1 MNYLISNIPN
11 HSKYSTLRSVSLSV
25 LLTFYFT
32 QTSWSQSAS
41 KSEKPTSNS
50 KNKEEVFLEG
60 LWARGYYDLAS
71 DYLSQLKN
79 FKKIDA
85 KRIDW
90 LNARSTFEEA
100 SVQVDLIKRRGLLEK
115 SVSQM
120 SQSISAMTDSNE
132 SLLARLPQVRTIIEL
147 AHLLWVESQDQPTP
161 SQAEVLLKEARQ
173 RLDDARKYNDILTD
187 GLSKREK
194 TFKLPVLPDDP
205 RRPEFESTQLDR
217 LNAQLQSALI
227 DYEEAQ
233 TWPDKSNERK
243 EKLTQANLILQKLYE
258 QNRQQIAGQNARLWQ
273 AKCLQELGKLPEASG
288 IYGELIDQADPALK
302 VIKRRAMYFRLLAY
316 RDRGDFALAA
326 DEAIRWLSAFPDQSR
341 TDDGLGVQL
350 ELARNILLNLPKST
364 ASEKVARERT
374 AGERL
379 GNVVRV
385 YSRHQAEARK
395 LLNQIR
401 KSGPEINPQRLD
413 LTTAFAAGQESL
425 ELKDW
430 SRAEKCFEV
439 AAQKSQAVKDNL
451 NYVKARYFQSI
462 ALFRSDQYYE
472 SFVLGNHIARQYP
485 STALAANAAEIA
497 VASMTYAYNE
507 LKTVDPT
514 SDLNRLTEL
523 AEYVTKTWPDTP
535 QSDTCLITLGEIAR
549 GQGRFDTAARYL
561 EKINSSS
568 DKFGDAQSKLGL
580 VLWRKS
586 QSFKPGS
593 AETLIYKTNQDAID
607 AFRRSLDHSVK
618 IGLPSE
624 DPKLIG
630 TRLDLADVL
639 ILIGKP
645 SESLMI
651 LKDVEQKS
659 KESPAELQSRLRR
672 TKVRA
677 LIATHQLEQALS
689 DLQTAEI
696 SGQGA
701 EEISALYFQL
711 GQSIQEEIKELKA
724 KSDGRL
730 VRVRQSYQSFLKA
743 LAASKAGDSWQSLQW
758 VAEAQLDD
766 NQPAAALATLQQINT
781 KYILNENFSND
792 PANRQRI
799 NRTLLKT
806 AEAAR
811 IASQFPLASASLST
825 VSSQNPNLL
834 PLMMEQG
841 RLLEAQGKTNEAF
854 LHWRSLATRLGG
866 LNPRPSEY
874 YESWIEVAQSLEKQ
888 GKSST
893 ARQTLAGILRLGG
906 SKIPPEWRS
915 ALEKEMNRIS
925 PPNTPKKSG
934 AQK

>member
-1 MNYLISNIPN
+1 
-11 HSKYSTLRSVSLSV
+11 
-25 LLTFYFT
+25 
-32 QTSWSQSAS
+32 
-41 KSEKPTSNS
+41 
-50 KNKEEVFLEG
+50 
-60 LWARGYYDLAS
+60 
-71 DYLSQLKN
+71 
-79 FKKIDA
+79 
-85 KRIDW
+85 
-90 LNARSTFEEA
+90 
-100 SVQVDLIKRRGLLEK
+100 
-115 SVSQM
+115 
-120 SQSISAMTDSNE
+120 
-132 SLLARLPQVRTIIEL
+132 
-147 AHLLWVESQDQPTP
+147 
-161 SQAEVLLKEARQ
+161 
-173 RLDDARKYNDILTD
+173 
-187 GLSKREK
+187 
-194 TFKLPVLPDDP
+194 
-205 RRPEFESTQLDR
+205 
-217 LNAQLQSALI
+217 
-227 DYEEAQ
+227 
-233 TWPDKSNERK
+233 
-243 EKLTQANLILQKLYE
+243 
-258 QNRQQIAGQNARLWQ
+258 
-273 AKCLQELGKLPEASG
+273 
-288 IYGELIDQADPALK
+288 
-302 VIKRRAMYFRLLAY
+302 MYFRLLAY
-316 RDRGDFALAA
+316 RERGDFALAA

-430 SRAEKCFEV
+430 SRADKCFEV

-549 GQGRFDTAARYL
+549 GQGRFDTAAIYL

-568 DKFGDAQSKLGL
+568 DKFGEAQSKLGL

-586 QSFKPGS
+586 QSFKTGS
-593 AETLIYKTNQDAID
+593 AETVIHKTNQDAID
-607 AFRRSLDHSVK
+607 AFRRSLEHSVK

-651 LKDVEQKS
+651 LKDAEQKS

-677 LIATHQLEQALS
+677 LIATDQLEQALS

-701 EEISALYFQL
+701 E
-711 GQSIQEEIKELKA
+711 
-724 KSDGRL
+724 
-730 VRVRQSYQSFLKA
+730 
-743 LAASKAGDSWQSLQW
+743 
-758 VAEAQLDD
+758 
-766 NQPAAALATLQQINT
+766 
-781 KYILNENFSND
+781 
-792 PANRQRI
+792 
-799 NRTLLKT
+799 
-806 AEAAR
+806 
-811 IASQFPLASASLST
+811 
-825 VSSQNPNLL
+825 
-834 PLMMEQG
+834 
-841 RLLEAQGKTNEAF
+841 
-854 LHWRSLATRLGG
+854 
-866 LNPRPSEY
+866 
-874 YESWIEVAQSLEKQ
+874 
-888 GKSST
+888 
-893 ARQTLAGILRLGG
+893 
-906 SKIPPEWRS
+906 
-915 ALEKEMNRIS
+915 
-925 PPNTPKKSG
+925 
-934 AQK
+934 